1 MYLAIKHIHITCV
14 VLSGL
19 GFLLRAW
26 WMLSASPRL
35 QHRLTRILPHVI
47 DTLLLSTAI
56 ALSVMMAQYPFVHG
70 WVSAKVLG
78 LLAYIGFGTVAL
90 KRGRSAGV
98 RRAALVAAV
107 LTFGWIVSVALTKS
121 PAGIFSVI

>member
-1 MYLAIKHIHITCV
+1 MYLTIKHIHITCV
-14 VLSGL
+14 TLSGL
-19 GFLLRAW
+19 GFLVRAW
-26 WMLSASPRL
+26 WMLTDSPRL

-70 WVSAKVLG
+70 WVSAKVFG

-90 KRGRSAGV
+90 KRGRTAGV
-98 RRAALVAAV
+98 RRVALAAAV

-121 PAGIFSVI
+121 PAGIFGVI